1 MGGVKLRN
9 LWSHLCL
16 RGYELMKMKVESSND
31 FEEKKRELLEELV
44 LMANSSFNHNR
55 DRILEMLEEVK
66 KALLSS
72 GYEVK
77 VVKAKLK
84 SRGIFGASSSFGVI
98 PFEVGLIFD
107 PLLNVPFIPGSSIKG
122 AVRTA
127 YYDLCKDKGPNEE
140 KCKQIC
146 ERIFGGEKSGISLV
160 GFTDAYPVKAGK
172 KGYILYPDVM
182 TPHYKD
188 VKSELDLKL
197 TPIIHLTVAPSTMFQ
212 FYIFYKKKRGNR
224 HFKIESDIDFFNISN
239 IRAETLGF
247 LDLAVLY
254 ALGLGIGAKT
264 RIGYSSFEIV
274 KYEVVKG

>member
-9 LWSHLCL
+9 LWSYLCL
-16 RGYELMKMKVESSND
+16 KGYELMKMKVESSND
-31 FEEKKRELLEELV
+31 FEGKKRKLLEEIV

-72 GYEVK
+72 GYRVK

-84 SRGIFGASSSFGVI
+84 SRGLFGASSSFGVI

-107 PLLNVPFIPGSSIKG
+107 SLLNVPFIPGSSIKG

-127 YYDLCKDKGPNEE
+127 YYDLSKDKGLNEE
-140 KCKQIC
+140 ECRQIC

-160 GFTDAYPVKAGK
+160 GFTDAYPVEAGE

-197 TPIIHLTVAPSTMFQ
+197 TPIIYLTVAPYTVFQ
-212 FYIFYKKKRGNR
+212 FYVFYKKKQGNR
-224 HFKIESDIDFFNISN
+224 RLKIDPDTDFFNISN
-239 IRAETLGF
+239 ICAETPGF

-254 ALGLGIGAKT
+254 ALGTGIGAKT
-264 RIGYSSFEIV
+264 RIGYSSFDIV